1 VNTNEGGRGSGIVE
15 KNKSRKGVNKSKERS
30 VEYSTIGYKV
40 TATFIIIF
48 KMCRK
53 EGV

>member
-1 VNTNEGGRGSGIVE
+1 MKTRGGSGIVE
-15 KNKSRKGVNKSKERS
+15 KNKIKRGFVKSRERC
-30 VEYSTIGYKV
+30 VEYLVVGYEV
-40 TATFIIIF
+40 VATFIIIF

>member
-1 VNTNEGGRGSGIVE
+1 MKARGGIGIVE
-15 KNKSRKGVNKSKERS
+15 KNKSRRR
-30 VEYSTIGYKV
+30 VENSRKRRRVDYLAGGYKV
-40 TATFIIIF
+40 IVAFIIIF